1 MLRSS
6 KYRFVQLE
14 LTESSGLNHSNIV
27 DHALQYPHS
36 SHPGDCLRDHC
47 LCFTACSMDGGK
59 WIADR
64 SEYQVSTFPSAMFCV
79 ARWFY
84 GERYVGRWDSTN
96 VNAFWSGPYLRVRF
110 TNTTTLKVKL
120 DNSASFHS
128 DVVTEVTVVYRIDSG
143 SANIGPTALT
153 LNTSGVFDITPS
165 GSLRTSRIYSL
176 QIGGLGWRDVIQ
188 FRGLQFDNGG
198 YTIHQ
203 NFPTKLIEFVGD
215 SITAGA
221 TDTLETWSD
230 YSFLTGEKLGVEH
243 TQIAYPAI
251 CLTNYGTCPNQT
263 MSDYFFSARNPG
275 YDFTPWDF
283 SKYKADALS
292 IMIGQNDHGHGPA
305 PSALFQS
312 TLTTLLTGIR
322 AKHPLAHIFIL
333 LTFRGFYE
341 TEIVASIAERN
352 TAGDNALTFV
362 NTTGWLNSTDFL
374 IGAGPHPSD
383 AGHRKV
389 AKLLIPIFKSV
400 LRW

>member
-1 MLRSS
+1 
-6 KYRFVQLE
+6 
-14 LTESSGLNHSNIV
+14 
-27 DHALQYPHS
+27 
-36 SHPGDCLRDHC
+36 
-47 LCFTACSMDGGK
+47 
-59 WIADR
+59 
-64 SEYQVSTFPSAMFCV
+64 
-79 ARWFY
+79 
-84 GERYVGRWDSTN
+84 
-96 VNAFWSGPYLRVRF
+96 SGPYLRVRF

-128 DVVTEVTVVYRIDSG
+128 DVVTEVTVVYIIDSG
-143 SANIGPTALT
+143 SANLGPTALT

-176 QIGGLGWRDVIQ
+176 QIGGFGWRDVIQ

-292 IMIGQNDHGHGPA
+292 IMIGKNGIHRKRYASPKPQHIANQTTPSPIIPAGQNDHGHGPA